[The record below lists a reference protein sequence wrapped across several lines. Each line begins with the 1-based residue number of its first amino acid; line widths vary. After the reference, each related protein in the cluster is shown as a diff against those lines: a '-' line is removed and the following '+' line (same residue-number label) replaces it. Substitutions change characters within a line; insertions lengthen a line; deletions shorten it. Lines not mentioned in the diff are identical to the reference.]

1 MRLSMNDVVHTDVH
15 GEGSRSASRRRRPAL
30 VAVALAIAGL
40 SLTACG
46 PSPEDTDVA
55 SINALRTSVALPE
68 LARSAELDLKA
79 EKQAQRMANAG
90 TIYHSKN
97 LAGGISP
104 GWTYVGENVAM
115 AGSIEAAQAA
125 LEASPPHYENMTG
138 PFTEVGVGVVTK
150 NGTVYVVQ
158 VFVQR

>member
-1 MRLSMNDVVHTDVH
+1 MRLSMNDAAHPEVGRARV
-15 GEGSRSASRRRRPAL
+15 RRRRPAL
-30 VAVALAIAGL
+30 AILAVAVAGL
-40 SLTACG
+40 GFSACG
-46 PSPEDTDVA
+46 PSPEDTDVTA
-55 SINALRTSVALPE
+55 INALRTSVALPE
-68 LARSAELDLKA
+68 LARSAELDVKA

-90 TIYHSKN
+90 TIFHSKN
-97 LAGGISP
+97 LTSGISA

-115 AGSIEAAQAA
+115 AGSVEAAQAA

-138 PFTEVGVGVVTK
+138 SFTEVGVGVVTK

>member
-1 MRLSMNDVVHTDVH
+1 MNDAAHPEARRAGV
-15 GEGSRSASRRRRPAL
+15 RRRRPAL
-30 VAVALAIAGL
+30 AVLAVAVVSLGL
-40 SLTACG
+40 SACG

-68 LARSAELDLKA
+68 LARSAELDRKA

-97 LAGGISP
+97 LTGGISP

>member
-1 MRLSMNDVVHTDVH
+1 MRLSMNDAAHPEVGRARV
-15 GEGSRSASRRRRPAL
+15 RRRRPAL
-30 VAVALAIAGL
+30 AVLAVAVAGLAF
-40 SLTACG
+40 SACG

-68 LARSAELDLKA
+68 LARSAELDVKA

-90 TIYHSKN
+90 TIFHSKN
-97 LAGGISP
+97 LTGGISP

-138 PFTEVGVGVVTK
+138 PFTEVGVGVVAR